1 MSVRAIVMI
10 AFTAAA
16 VSMTLMNDRR
26 LSLAFV
32 EASPAPQSL
41 SINSSAARHSAGI
54 LSGVRQLAGRSIT
67 NAAFLAVGGIAV
79 VALIPA
85 MAAFTTNLTSNSG
98 SGNATAASA
107 SAGPPASLRA
117 ASGIGG
123 SFEEA
128 QSIAVPSAEDLG
140 AAVLAGR
147 IEFLERWESLARMQA
162 AVDAEKARQ
171 AATEAAAAEARRSQ
185 VRAAAAAPART
196 YNSASGYAPG
206 TMLTARITVYGCT
219 GPGGGFCGGMAS
231 GYTVFE
237 GAAACSYD
245 LPFGTRIRIIGDATG
260 RVYECL
266 DRGALGSTWVDVFF
280 YNTTEGIN
288 WASNLGGTHAQIEI
302 LN

>member
-1 MSVRAIVMI
+1 VSVRAITMI

-41 SINSSAARHSAGI
+41 SISTRTAEQTAGI
-54 LSGVRQLAGRSIT
+54 LSGVRQLAGRSLGH
-67 NAAFLAVGGIAV
+67 AALLAIGGIGV
-79 VALIPA
+79 VALLPA
-85 MAAFTTNLTSNSG
+85 IAAFTTSLTSSG
-98 SGNATAASA
+98 SSSAATAAI
-107 SAGPPASLRA
+107 GPPVALRA

-123 SFEEA
+123 SWEEA
-128 QSIAVPSAEDLG
+128 HSLAVPSAEDLG
-140 AAVLAGR
+140 AAVLAGH
-147 IEFLERWESLARMQA
+147 IETQERWESLARLQA
-162 AVDAEKARQ
+162 AVEADRARE
-171 AATEAAAAEARRSQ
+171 AAEAAAAEAARQSQ
-185 VRAAAAAPART
+185 VRAAASSPARS
-196 YNSASGYAPG
+196 YNGASGYPSG

-245 LPFGTRIRIIGDATG
+245 LPFGTKLRIIGDATG

-266 DRGALGSTWVDVFF
+266 DRGALGNTWVDVFF

-288 WASNLGGTHAQIEI
+288 WASNLGGTYAQIEI
-302 LN
+302 VN